1 MALRLSRSGFMNSS
15 NHSLSNRPASDPN
28 KKPSVRESLR
38 VLQTPLRFLKG
49 IGPKRAE
56 ELEKFGLKSIEDLL
70 YHLPFRYD
78 DRRQIKK
85 IRDAI
90 VGRDETLVGEL
101 TAIQK
106 KYNPRRR
113 SQLLVGSLAD
123 DTGSLGLLWYRAP
136 AYLANGLTKGQRLLV
151 HGRVEPGIGGQKRIV
166 HPEFESLENGDEES
180 LEKILPVYV
189 HPAAVGL
196 SFLRKWVR
204 QALSQC
210 SHCLPDHLPVTIKQR
225 QSLLGLGQS
234 LAELHEPSTTANLI
248 ALNGFSSSAH
258 RSVVFDELFYL
269 QLGLEVRKQKRS
281 REEGLR
287 VRLQHQPLS
296 TRMRE
301 LLPFKL
307 TGAQER
313 VLHEIDQNMTSAQA
327 MQRLVQG
334 DVGAGKTMVAW
345 LASLRVVE
353 NGYQA
358 VWMAPTEL
366 LAEQHFRNVSQYAD
380 ALGVKAALL
389 TGSQAA
395 KDRKATLEQVASGEV
410 SFIVGTHAVIQE
422 GVSVP
427 KLGLGVIDEQH
438 RFGVMQRLSLQ
449 RLLSR
454 DSDAAPMGKV
464 PHMLLMSATPIP
476 RSLAM
481 VLYGDMEVSFLDEM
495 PPGRSPIKTKVYYE
509 HNRRA
514 VYQWVIKELSAGHQA
529 FVVYPLVEASEELAQ
544 VRDATQMAEK
554 MRQGVFK
561 EFGVGLVHGKMST
574 AERDDI
580 MRRFRDRA
588 IGVLV
593 ATTVIEVGIDIPNA
607 TVMVIEHAERFGL
620 SQLHQLR
627 GRVGRGSAAGYCLLI
642 NRAPRNPL
650 AEKRLRVMEREHD
663 GFKIAEADLAMRGPG
678 EFLGTRQ
685 SGLGDFRLAN
695 LVRDARI
702 LMAARKEAQVWLEQ
716 DPDLS
721 GSASA
726 ELREILLHRWGH
738 RLQLGAVG

>member
-1 MALRLSRSGFMNSS
+1 MHVFCRVIL
-15 NHSLSNRPASDPN
+15 PAPT
-28 KKPSVRESLR
+28 KQR
-38 VLQTPLRFLKG
+38 Q
-49 IGPKRAE
+49 
-56 ELEKFGLKSIEDLL
+56 GLM
-70 YHLPFRYD
+70 
-78 DRRQIKK
+78 
-85 IRDAI
+85 
-90 VGRDETLVGEL
+90 
-101 TAIQK
+101 
-106 KYNPRRR
+106 
-113 SQLLVGSLAD
+113 SLAD
-123 DTGSLGLLWYRAP
+123 A
-136 AYLANGLTKGQRLLV
+136 LAQ
-151 HGRVEPGIGGQKRIV
+151 
-166 HPEFESLENGDEES
+166 
-180 LEKILPVYV
+180 
-189 HPAAVGL
+189 
-196 SFLRKWVR
+196 
-204 QALSQC
+204 
-210 SHCLPDHLPVTIKQR
+210 
-225 QSLLGLGQS
+225 
-234 LAELHEPSTTANLI
+234 LHEPGTTADLV
-248 ALNGFSSSAH
+248 ALNSFSSPAH

-269 QLGLEVRKQKRS
+269 QLGLGLRKQGRR
-281 REEGLR
+281 REEGVPFR
-287 VRLQHQPLS
+287 PARQRLAA
-296 TRMRE
+296 RMRE

-313 VLHEIDQNMTSAQA
+313 VLREIDQNMSSGQA

-334 DVGAGKTMVAW
+334 DVGSGKTMVAW
-345 LASLRVVE
+345 LASLPVIE
-353 NGYQA
+353 NGYQV

-366 LAEQHFRNVSQYAD
+366 LAEQHFRNVSRYAD
-380 ALGVKAALL
+380 ALGTTSALL

-395 KDRKATLEQVASGEV
+395 KDRKATLERIAGGQIQFV
-410 SFIVGTHAVIQE
+410 VGTHALIQE

-449 RLLSR
+449 RLLSA
-454 DSDAAPMGKV
+454 DSGTAPIGKQ

-495 PPGRSPIKTKVYYE
+495 PPGRSPIQTRVYYE
-509 HNRRA
+509 QGRRS
-514 VYQWVIKELSAGHQA
+514 VYQLVIKELRAGRQA
-529 FVVYPLVEASEELAQ
+529 FIVYPLVEASEELTQ
-544 VRDATQMAEK
+544 VRDASQMAEK

-561 EFGVGLVHGKMST
+561 DFGVGLVHGKMST
-574 AERDDI
+574 AERDDV
-580 MRRFRDRA
+580 MRSFRDGA

-650 AEKRLRVMEREHD
+650 AGKRLRVMEQQYD

-695 LVRDARI
+695 LVRDAKI
-702 LMAARKEAQVWLEQ
+702 LMEARKEAQAWLEK

-721 GSASA
+721 SLESS
-726 ELREILLHRWGH
+726 ELREVLLHRWGQ